1 MINTVELASYFLW
14 FCKSLT
20 AAIFIEISNFI
31 KRLHFYKTFFS
42 CYYSETDFS
51 CLYLLFQ
58 HCDSYII
65 RKGNDGDICNT
76 KQRETRMAQR
86 AQWSYTFVTE
96 ERTVNGYNWRLH
108 CSRSQMIPK
117 HVGKLFSKE
126 GQSSYW
132 WI

>member
-1 MINTVELASYFLW
+1 MINAVELASYFLW
-14 FCKSLT
+14 FYKSLT

-76 KQRETRMAQR
+76 KQPETRMAQR
-86 AQWSYTFVTE
+86 AQ
-96 ERTVNGYNWRLH
+96 
-108 CSRSQMIPK
+108 
-117 HVGKLFSKE
+117 
-126 GQSSYW
+126 
-132 WI
+132 